1 MKSKGLYELAKIY
14 QNNGRKPINF
24 DFKNAYSPL
33 EDVNSNN
40 NINHHY
46 IHFYPGRIYPY
57 IPRYILSLPEL
68 QTMDGVLLDPFAGSG
83 TILLEALINPYVQRE
98 SWGIEINPIGRL
110 ISKVKIT
117 VFDISLVP
125 EYMKELHKIY
135 HSKSMNTQEFI
146 PIYDNINIWFSQDAI
161 NKLAKLRYAIQN
173 LKIEKDV
180 KDFFWL
186 CFSGII
192 RKISKADPYIPPPVV
207 LKLEKYKNT
216 PKFNKLKEHL
226 KRAESPNLW
235 RIFEEEVLA
244 NCKKLNTIFSILR
257 DNPVEG
263 KIIWDDVR
271 QIKKGTLSERGVIDK
286 SNSYNLPS
294 DSVDIIFTSPPYLT
308 AQKYIRTSKLE
319 LLWLGYSIEKINE
332 LEKKSIGTEKIKV
345 SDIEKLGYKNI
356 DELVEKTLYKSRQ
369 RALAV
374 YFYFKNMIEV
384 IRELNR
390 VLKNQGY
397 MILVVG
403 DNKVLGEWIGTY
415 RLLADIVINESFR
428 ELVILKDTIKSRS
441 MLTRRNGSG
450 GLIKEEYVMIFQK
463 RSEACS
469 K

>member
-1 MKSKGLYELAKIY
+1 MKSKELYKLAKIY
-14 QNNGRKPINF
+14 QNNGREPIIF
-24 DFKNAYSPL
+24 DFKDAYSSL
-33 EDVNSNN
+33 EDVNRSN

-57 IPRYILSLPEL
+57 IPRYILSLSEL
-68 QTMDGVLLDPFAGSG
+68 QTINGVLLDPFAGSG

-110 ISKVKIT
+110 ISKVKVT
-117 VFDISLVP
+117 VFDTSLVP
-125 EYMKELHKIY
+125 DYLRELNKIY
-135 HSKSMNTQEFI
+135 HSKSINTEEFI
-146 PIYDNINIWFSQDAI
+146 PIYDKIDMWFSQDAI
-161 NKLAKLRYAIQN
+161 NKLAKLKYAIQSLEFEN
-173 LKIEKDV
+173 DV

-186 CFSGII
+186 SFSGII
-192 RKISKADPYIPPPVV
+192 RKVSKADPYIPPPVV

-226 KRAESPNLW
+226 ERAKTPNLW
-235 RIFEEEVLA
+235 KIFEEEVLS
-244 NCKKLNTIFSILR
+244 NCKKLNAVFKILR

-263 KIIWDDVR
+263 KIIWDDAR
-271 QIKKGTLSERGVIDK
+271 KIKKGILLQRGVIDK
-286 SNSYNLPS
+286 SNSCILPS

-319 LLWLGYSIEKINE
+319 LLWLGYSIKEINE
-332 LEKKSIGTEKIKV
+332 LEKKSVGAERIKV

-356 DELVEKTLYKSRQ
+356 DELVEKTLYKSRE

-390 VLKNQGY
+390 ILKNQGY

-415 RLLADIVINESFR
+415 RLLADIVTNEGFR
-428 ELVILKDTIKSRS
+428 ELVMLKDTIKSRS

-463 RSEACS
+463 EG
-469 K
+469 